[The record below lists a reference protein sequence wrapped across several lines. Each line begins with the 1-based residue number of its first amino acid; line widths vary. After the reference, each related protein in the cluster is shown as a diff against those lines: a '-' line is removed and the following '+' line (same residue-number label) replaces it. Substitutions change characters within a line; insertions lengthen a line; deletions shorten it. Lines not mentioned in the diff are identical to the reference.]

1 MCECFVYVPFPLCV
15 CVCVCVRVCSEQVFK
30 NAHRGKKR
38 ICKGTKDEQTP
49 SVETR
54 FSKREKNRLKTL
66 HSAAVTPKP
75 LSAPRDCNNCKASQ
89 FVNRPAFASSLDQ
102 PPATRPTIETVIIN
116 TQASPISRAHYS
128 MITTIAVAFVAV
140 MPIATRPEISYTFML
155 LLLQCPF

>member
-1 MCECFVYVPFPLCV
+1 MFCV
-15 CVCVCVRVCSEQVFK
+15 CVLPSVCCMCVCVRVCSEQVFK

-38 ICKGTKDEQTP
+38 ICEGTKDGQTP

-102 PPATRPTIETVIIN
+102 PPATRPRIETVSIN
-116 TQASPISRAHYS
+116 TQTSPISHAHYS

-140 MPIATRPEISYTFML
+140 MPNATRPEISYTFML